1 MRCGGVRTVALSP
14 FGLATYR
21 MEAGKRLWTEPHHMP
36 AAAGSGN
43 GSGGGLPNAAAAAAG
58 GGARLSVSS
67 SHSDLY
73 LAASSWLKQVGA
85 HHPDF
90 NFFTARRSAIR

>member
-1 MRCGGVRTVALSP
+1 MRCGGDRTAALSP

-21 MEAGKRLWTEPHHMP
+21 MEAGKRLWTEPHHMAS
-36 AAAGSGN
+36 AAAGSG
-43 GSGGGLPNAAAAAAG
+43 SGGGSPNAG
-58 GGARLSVSS
+58 GGGASRLSVSS

-73 LAASSWLKQVGA
+73 WAASSWLKQVGA

-90 NFFTARRSAIR
+90 NFFTAHRSSIR

>member
-1 MRCGGVRTVALSP
+1 
-14 FGLATYR
+14 
-21 MEAGKRLWTEPHHMP
+21 MP
-36 AAAGSGN
+36 AAAGSGS
-43 GSGGGLPNAAAAAAG
+43 GSGGGSPNAAA

-73 LAASSWLKQVGA
+73 WAASSWLKQVGA

-90 NFFTARRSAIR
+90 LTSSQLIALRSDSRSRRHHI

>member
-1 MRCGGVRTVALSP
+1 VRCGGDRTVALSP

-36 AAAGSGN
+36 AAAA
-43 GSGGGLPNAAAAAAG
+43 GSGGGSPNAAAAS
-58 GGARLSVSS
+58 RLSVPS

-73 LAASSWLKQVGA
+73 WAASSWLKQVGA

-90 NFFTARRSAIR
+90 NFFTAHGSAIR